1 MYTSAFVAALHF
13 LTIGLGFAGVWIR
26 GRGLRA
32 GDVPTTLY
40 GDNLWGVAAVLWLAT
55 GLARAFGGLEKG
67 TAWYLNSTLFWVKM
81 GLFVLVLLLELRPM
95 ITFIR
100 WRIRLGRGEAI
111 DTSVMPGL
119 ARINTVEI
127 VLTAA
132 IPFVAVAMARGLG

>member
-1 MYTSAFVAALHF
+1 MYTSALVAALHF

-40 GDNLWGVAAVLWLAT
+40 GDNVWGVAAVFWLGT

-67 TAWYLNSTLFWVKM
+67 TAWYLNSPLFWVKM
-81 GLFVLVLLLELRPM
+81 GLFALVMLLELWPM

-100 WRIRLGRGEAI
+100 WRVRLGRGEAV
-111 DTSVMPGL
+111 DTSVMPVL

-127 VLTAA
+127 ALTAA
-132 IPFVAVAMARGLG
+132 IPFVAVAMARGLV

>member
-1 MYTSAFVAALHF
+1 MFLSALVAALHF
-13 LTIGLGFAGVWIR
+13 LTLGLGFAGVWVR

-32 GDVPTTLY
+32 GNVGETLY
-40 GDNLWGVAAVLWLAT
+40 GDNLWGIAAVLWIGT

-67 TAWYLNSTLFWVKM
+67 TAWYLHNPLFWVKM
-81 GLFVLVLLLELRPM
+81 GLFVLVMAIEMRPM

-111 DTSVMPGL
+111 DTSVMPAL
-119 ARINTVEI
+119 ARLNAVEI
-127 VLTAA
+127 VLTGA